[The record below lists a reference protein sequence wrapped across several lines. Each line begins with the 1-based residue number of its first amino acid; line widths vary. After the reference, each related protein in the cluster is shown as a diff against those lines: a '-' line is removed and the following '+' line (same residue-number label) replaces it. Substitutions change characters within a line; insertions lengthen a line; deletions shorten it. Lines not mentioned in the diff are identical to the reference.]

1 LFDAEAPVYTRARYL
16 PPSKIEETQ
25 IDDSIISDGCIING
39 ARITNSVVGLR
50 SRISKRV
57 QLEASYM
64 MGADYFQTLEDM
76 RNDVNDGIPSMG
88 IGEGTIVRRAIIDKN
103 ARIGSRA
110 RLINEA
116 GVMEAMS
123 DDKSYY
129 IRDGVIIIPK
139 NAIINDGT
147 VI

>member
-1 LFDAEAPVYTRARYL
+1 
-16 PPSKIEETQ
+16 
-25 IDDSIISDGCIING
+25 
-39 ARITNSVVGLR
+39 
-50 SRISKRV
+50 
-57 QLEASYM
+57 

-76 RNDVNDGIPSMG
+76 RNDVNAGVPRVG

-110 RLINEA
+110 RLMNEA

-129 IRDGVIIIPK
+129 IRDGIIIIPK